1 MRATALL
8 IVCALICTAIA
19 GVRGEWDGVSLL
31 ALIFMG
37 WALIVA
43 SVERRKR

>member
-8 IVCALICTAIA
+8 IVCALICTVIA

-37 WALIVA
+37 GALIVA
-43 SVERRKR
+43 PLERQKR